1 MSEYIDYNAKG
12 QLSNFKKQFVQAY
25 ITLLQSIAS
34 YKAEDLEDICEA
46 NLFNSFSFNLSQ
58 LRDLTKEAQIL
69 NFDGVIDDNILE
81 NRMKLQVVDYAQYFG
96 ANIDRKTNADQKLY
110 MRNTNRGDYQSYFPE
125 NIRWGDSLKLN
136 WYLLVR
142 LETDIKLNLINND
155 GQSMIDVADEERM
168 KEKEVHFI

>member
-1 MSEYIDYNAKG
+1 
-12 QLSNFKKQFVQAY
+12 
-25 ITLLQSIAS
+25 
-34 YKAEDLEDICEA
+34 
-46 NLFNSFSFNLSQ
+46 
-58 LRDLTKEAQIL
+58 
-69 NFDGVIDDNILE
+69 
-81 NRMKLQVVDYAQYFG
+81 
-96 ANIDRKTNADQKLY
+96 

-155 GQSMIDVADEERM
+155 GQSMIDVADEEKV